1 MAVSNFNESDTLCSV
16 GSVSGTNSSMI
27 EVNGWS
33 DFCERHA
40 RAAATD
46 FAKSCL
52 HYVTSSIPE
61 NARSNVSHREF
72 MKKFLDCFSEHFESE
87 FYRRRMQ
94 QKVGIFI

>member
-1 MAVSNFNESDTLCSV
+1 MAVANFNDSDTLCSV
-16 GSVSGTNSSMI
+16 GGSVSGTNFINML
-27 EVNGWS
+27 EFNGWS

-61 NARSNVSHREF
+61 NARNNVSHREF
-72 MKKFLDCFSEHFESE
+72 MKKFLDCFSEHFETE

-94 QKVGIFI
+94 QKVG